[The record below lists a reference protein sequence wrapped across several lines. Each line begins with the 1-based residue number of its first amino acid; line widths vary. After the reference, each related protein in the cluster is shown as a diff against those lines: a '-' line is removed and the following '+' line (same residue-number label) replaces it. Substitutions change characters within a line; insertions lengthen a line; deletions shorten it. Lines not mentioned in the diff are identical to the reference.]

1 MSEFGKPKQCN
12 NGCGALIYFDRDSP
26 TGHPSPDKWIPLEI
40 KEGRRTDQP
49 HNCPKK
55 KEANGSNT
63 LETTATATTIP
74 KSELINFAE
83 TLSQILH
90 DYARLKRQEVA
101 AVAGGIAK

>member
-12 NGCGALIYFDRDSP
+12 YGCGALIYFDRDSP
-26 TGHPSPDKWIPLEI
+26 TGHPLADKWIPLEI

-55 KEANGSNT
+55 NDNSSST
-63 LETTATATTIP
+63 LTTTATTAAVTTSN
-74 KSELINFAE
+74 SELINLAE

-90 DYARLKRQEVA
+90 DYIRLKRQEVA
-101 AVAGGIAK
+101 TGGIAK